1 MADMDSLYNALRN
14 ADAAGD
20 TEGARRLAQYIQE
33 TQQGAPIAA
42 PKQAPFSLKD
52 TAVAA
57 GQSALGATKAIT
69 EAFGAG
75 NAPAEYLENLQK
87 GLGTFL
93 SPERQAEQQ
102 RRAAMEK
109 AAAKSGSALN
119 ELGTF
124 VGGVTEAPIQT
135 LAQGVG
141 SMAPT
146 VLLGMGAA
154 AAGAA
159 LGAPALLA
167 GGVGLG
173 VKWLVGALQGAGEV
187 KGSVYDAVREGLV
200 QQGMSPDQAK
210 NRAREAQ
217 NYIGENWGTIAAGAG
232 LGGVAAGTGAEQEL
246 LKKFSKPVAAKVAA
260 QLGEE
265 GATKEAG
272 KGTARRYLEATLK
285 EAAPE
290 GAQGGQGQYAENV
303 AMTRAGMAT
312 PAMQGVLGSTARDAA
327 MGALAGAAVHP
338 FTGTEAPAK
347 TPPPPPAPQIA
358 PEAPAGTQG
367 TLFTPEEMG
376 PVVTPPVTPAPAA
389 VPKAA
394 VSEGQG
400 DLGLDFARKAE
411 DATLERER
419 LKQGPQTPEVKARI
433 QELTDQLLLSSQS
446 EVEAIRA
453 AKETEIAKAKEDAE
467 ILRKFP
473 GLANAP
479 DLMGATDEV
488 KARTQGEL
496 FPGEDL
502 GTAPAAAPVVPE
514 PTLKEKAPYQ
524 YKLPLRTVLEGRNPN
539 RNLEI
544 PARPGELTPQNIM
557 DTGVTIGSGVR
568 TWADTNLV
576 GKTTPE
582 IQRMVDKDPKLV
594 AGPGQRAKLLRE
606 LLAPQPTP
614 FEEPI
619 NVQTPAPIPPVQPR
633 DESRTGQPS
642 VEVSGEPA
650 APVVPQPRAR
660 VPRATGRPAAPVG
673 LGLVPTEQP
682 VSPGVTAQGTQP
694 PAIINAPTPPTQ
706 VAKPTPAPTVAK
718 APKAP
723 PAAAPTQV
731 VEDFPEIPQPPSV
744 QRLTNSKSR
753 AEFESAL
760 DDLVRIQRSENHP
773 DKDAVGEFIGSNVR
787 HEPFEKAL
795 QASEE
800 RVRRSTPEP
809 KAKPEP
815 VAEVKWK
822 APEPKPAPVAEAKP
836 EPKAEVKPE
845 PTPAPVAEAKLAPKV
860 EAKPASEQVAK
871 EHSDQLLVDAT
882 WSKDQQGGT
891 RQIVYE
897 DGEVALLRA
906 LNLLDKPTY
915 YAVNH
920 EGKVATYP
928 IGSKLSMQPTW
939 LTSEQEKRLV
949 AAKDAAIAKEDALAN
964 THINGP
970 FTAGQIVLATDTV
983 GPAVEGYAKNLMQS
997 LGLGHIRLF
1006 IYGKPARSDS
1016 GYVDRY
1022 KLYGPIARLI
1032 KRQKDNLNGSAAPM
1046 GKDTYAIYLSPTLSE
1061 SRALET
1067 LTHELG
1073 HIVEMTAYDN
1083 ADAATR
1089 KAIQDEYMAWRKQAK
1104 LATNRDFMYMLRNRE
1119 DAEENVRI
1127 AELNKNADQPASQAL
1142 KEFDAYWSSFSEWF
1156 ADNVSRWAT
1165 TNEKPLSI
1173 ADKFFSKVAHMMRD
1187 LVAIVTGR
1195 KYPPAKSV
1203 ADFLNKTGPANFA
1216 PQANLSAS
1224 GAQMQSP
1231 MKEQFSISVS
1241 NADLIKGAGP
1251 LDTTEKNALTRLVE
1265 GAKAVPTGLSRTTV
1279 FRTQTADIAAAI
1291 EHRLREKFDGAVR
1304 TSLGEIN
1311 PMGLYRQ
1318 AQDYTKLLLD
1328 FFQQGSLVKDPTLGL
1343 WRVTENKNVA
1353 PPAKVYELIDAY
1365 AKKNGYSREEA
1376 TQVSSRVLEAARLD
1390 QMRLANK
1397 NDATKFVIH
1406 KINKASTMTA
1416 DQQIDAL
1423 MSEYN
1428 SDPAFREMNDVMDQA
1443 RKEMVDHMVAVGRLS
1458 AEDGKIWKDVVGY
1471 VPFDRLENEKFAA
1484 SFSKIKKVNGKG
1496 LAQLGKLPELVGS
1509 DIRPVGNVF
1518 DNYINTLGWMVRQ
1531 VTNTDATA
1539 QTVKQL
1545 ESLNYAKKLG
1555 PTPQGRDNTVPIYVG
1570 GEQVYYELPS
1580 KYDVMAFKDL
1590 TPPKAGWVR
1599 NLAAVSNVLRKTVTV
1614 LPPFALKQVTDDVQ
1628 RAILTSG
1635 VKNPGALLY
1644 MALTNFPKMAF
1655 AEIRGIQHP
1664 SVKDFGSTGLT
1675 GEFDFSTGKPALSL
1689 LKDLGYKPRGKFETL
1704 LHRLEGITRASDLAV
1719 RKAIYDQTMVESKDT
1734 LLAETRAREFINF
1747 RRRGASDFVGTMVAT
1762 IPFFNAY
1769 IQGMDVLYRAAS
1781 GKDSSSSVDR
1791 AQARQLFWSR
1801 AGMMVALASLYAMGK
1816 DDEDKDYN
1824 EMDLRTRDSN
1834 WILGGGYKIGVPGE
1848 LGAIFK
1854 VIPERVVEY
1863 YKRQGTPQEQEAF
1876 EAVRTALTFIAEQ
1889 YVGRIVPVPQAVKPL
1904 IEAWANKSFLTGREL
1919 EGYHHKT
1926 MDPSM
1931 RRTES
1936 TSELAIAIAN
1946 FSRDTVGA
1954 EVSPIMIDNALRGYF
1969 GSTAALTTAITDSL
1983 LNPTRI
1989 DRPLHKWALLSN
2001 YLYDPVGTRQMTE
2014 FYDARDK
2021 VGKAGATLREL
2032 AKTDTDKAVAYAEQH
2047 QDVLVFEKAIN
2058 GTLNQLEKTRAYR
2071 KFLNS
2076 TEGAKSMSTDERESE
2091 IKQIKETEVEMVK
2104 WLREAK
2110 VAMRNQ

>member
-1 MADMDSLYNALRN
+1 M
-14 ADAAGD
+14 
-20 TEGARRLAQYIQE
+20 
-33 TQQGAPIAA
+33 
-42 PKQAPFSLKD
+42 
-52 TAVAA
+52 
-57 GQSALGATKAIT
+57 
-69 EAFGAG
+69 
-75 NAPAEYLENLQK
+75 
-87 GLGTFL
+87 
-93 SPERQAEQQ
+93 
-102 RRAAMEK
+102 
-109 AAAKSGSALN
+109 
-119 ELGTF
+119 
-124 VGGVTEAPIQT
+124 
-135 LAQGVG
+135 
-141 SMAPT
+141 
-146 VLLGMGAA
+146 
-154 AAGAA
+154 
-159 LGAPALLA
+159 
-167 GGVGLG
+167 
-173 VKWLVGALQGAGEV
+173 
-187 KGSVYDAVREGLV
+187 
-200 QQGMSPDQAK
+200 
-210 NRAREAQ
+210 
-217 NYIGENWGTIAAGAG
+217 
-232 LGGVAAGTGAEQEL
+232 
-246 LKKFSKPVAAKVAA
+246 
-260 QLGEE
+260 
-265 GATKEAG
+265 
-272 KGTARRYLEATLK
+272 
-285 EAAPE
+285 
-290 GAQGGQGQYAENV
+290 
-303 AMTRAGMAT
+303 
-312 PAMQGVLGSTARDAA
+312 
-327 MGALAGAAVHP
+327 
-338 FTGTEAPAK
+338 
-347 TPPPPPAPQIA
+347 
-358 PEAPAGTQG
+358 
-367 TLFTPEEMG
+367 
-376 PVVTPPVTPAPAA
+376 
-389 VPKAA
+389 
-394 VSEGQG
+394 
-400 DLGLDFARKAE
+400 
-411 DATLERER
+411 
-419 LKQGPQTPEVKARI
+419 
-433 QELTDQLLLSSQS
+433 
-446 EVEAIRA
+446 
-453 AKETEIAKAKEDAE
+453 
-467 ILRKFP
+467 
-473 GLANAP
+473 
-479 DLMGATDEV
+479 
-488 KARTQGEL
+488 
-496 FPGEDL
+496 
-502 GTAPAAAPVVPE
+502 
-514 PTLKEKAPYQ
+514 
-524 YKLPLRTVLEGRNPN
+524 
-539 RNLEI
+539 
-544 PARPGELTPQNIM
+544 
-557 DTGVTIGSGVR
+557 
-568 TWADTNLV
+568 
-576 GKTTPE
+576 
-582 IQRMVDKDPKLV
+582 
-594 AGPGQRAKLLRE
+594 
-606 LLAPQPTP
+606 
-614 FEEPI
+614 
-619 NVQTPAPIPPVQPR
+619 
-633 DESRTGQPS
+633 
-642 VEVSGEPA
+642 
-650 APVVPQPRAR
+650 
-660 VPRATGRPAAPVG
+660 
-673 LGLVPTEQP
+673 
-682 VSPGVTAQGTQP
+682 
-694 PAIINAPTPPTQ
+694 
-706 VAKPTPAPTVAK
+706 
-718 APKAP
+718 
-723 PAAAPTQV
+723 
-731 VEDFPEIPQPPSV
+731 
-744 QRLTNSKSR
+744 
-753 AEFESAL
+753 
-760 DDLVRIQRSENHP
+760 
-773 DKDAVGEFIGSNVR
+773 
-787 HEPFEKAL
+787 
-795 QASEE
+795 
-800 RVRRSTPEP
+800 
-809 KAKPEP
+809 
-815 VAEVKWK
+815 
-822 APEPKPAPVAEAKP
+822 EAKP
-836 EPKAEVKPE
+836 EPKVEAKPE
-845 PTPAPVAEAKLAPKV
+845 PKV
-860 EAKPASEQVAK
+860 EAKPEPKFDPESVEVEPAK
-871 EHSDQLLVDAT
+871 AVKTPEPSAMEM
-882 WSKDQQGGT
+882 
-891 RQIVYE
+891 Y
-897 DGEVALLRA
+897 RA
-906 LNLLDKPTY
+906 
-915 YAVNH
+915 
-920 EGKVATYP
+920 
-928 IGSKLSMQPTW
+928 
-939 LTSEQEKRLV
+939 
-949 AAKDAAIAKEDALAN
+949 
-964 THINGP
+964 INGKP
-970 FTAGQIVLATDTV
+970 MIEAAQWA
-983 GPAVEGYAKNLMQS
+983 AKNLPDPDQKVIAQRVIVKLRQLQE
-997 LGLGHIRLF
+997 LGAKLLPINVTPEGLRLIGLQGVARLRRSIKGNVKTGPTTIEVTLNHPSNGEASGVTPEVLLHELVHAATMGAIELG
-1006 IYGKPARSDS
+1006 
-1016 GYVDRY
+1016 RY
-1022 KLYGPIARLI
+1022 KSATGSKVGEATRELMNLADAVIAHFN
-1032 KRQKDNLNGSAAPM
+1032 KRVRDK
-1046 GKDTYAIYLSPTLSE
+1046 
-1061 SRALET
+1061 ET
-1067 LTHELG
+1067 LTPFETKILNRNNNALQNFHEVL
-1073 HIVEMTAYDN
+1073 
-1083 ADAATR
+1083 
-1089 KAIQDEYMAWRKQAK
+1089 AWG
-1104 LATNRDFMYMLRNRE
+1104 LTNRDMQEYMESIPYKGQTAWNKFVTYIRDLLGIPAKADTALSEVLRVADTLFNLTKE
-1119 DAEENVRI
+1119 DIRGAETQTG
-1127 AELNKNADQPASQAL
+1127 KQ
-1142 KEFDAYWSSFSEWF
+1142 F
-1156 ADNVSRWAT
+1156 AISA
-1165 TNEKPLSI
+1165 TNEQ
-1173 ADKFFSKVAHMMRD
+1173 
-1187 LVAIVTGR
+1187 LV
-1195 KYPPAKSV
+1195 
-1203 ADFLNKTGPANFA
+1203 
-1216 PQANLSAS
+1216 
-1224 GAQMQSP
+1224 
-1231 MKEQFSISVS
+1231 
-1241 NADLIKGAGP
+1241 KGAGP
-1251 LDTTEKNALTRLVE
+1251 LDTTEENALTRLVE
-1265 GAKAVPTGLSRTTV
+1265 GAKSVPTGLSRTTV

-1291 EHRLREKFDGAVR
+1291 EHRLRKKFDGAVR

-1376 TQVSSRVLEAARLD
+1376 TQVSSRVLEAVRLD

-1484 SFSKIKKVNGKG
+1484 SFSKIKKVSGKG

-1531 VTNTDATA
+1531 VTNTDATV

-1555 PTPQGRDNTVPIYVG
+1555 PTPQGRDNTVPIYVD

-1689 LKDLGYKPRGKFETL
+1689 LKDLGYKSRGKFETL

-1719 RKAIYDQTMVESKDT
+1719 RKAIYDQTMIESKDT

-1762 IPFFNAY
+1762 IPFLNAC

-1781 GKDSSSSVDR
+1781 GKDSSSSVGR

-1834 WILGGGYKIGVPGE
+1834 WILPGGYKIPVPGE
-1848 LGAIFK
+1848 LGAFFK

-2076 TEGAKSMSTDERESE
+2076 PEGAKSMSTDERESE

>member
-1 MADMDSLYNALRN
+1 M
-14 ADAAGD
+14 
-20 TEGARRLAQYIQE
+20 
-33 TQQGAPIAA
+33 
-42 PKQAPFSLKD
+42 
-52 TAVAA
+52 
-57 GQSALGATKAIT
+57 
-69 EAFGAG
+69 
-75 NAPAEYLENLQK
+75 
-87 GLGTFL
+87 
-93 SPERQAEQQ
+93 
-102 RRAAMEK
+102 
-109 AAAKSGSALN
+109 
-119 ELGTF
+119 
-124 VGGVTEAPIQT
+124 
-135 LAQGVG
+135 
-141 SMAPT
+141 
-146 VLLGMGAA
+146 
-154 AAGAA
+154 
-159 LGAPALLA
+159 
-167 GGVGLG
+167 
-173 VKWLVGALQGAGEV
+173 EV
-187 KGSVYDAVREGLV
+187 K
-200 QQGMSPDQAK
+200 
-210 NRAREAQ
+210 
-217 NYIGENWGTIAAGAG
+217 
-232 LGGVAAGTGAEQEL
+232 
-246 LKKFSKPVAAKVAA
+246 
-260 QLGEE
+260 
-265 GATKEAG
+265 
-272 KGTARRYLEATLK
+272 
-285 EAAPE
+285 
-290 GAQGGQGQYAENV
+290 
-303 AMTRAGMAT
+303 
-312 PAMQGVLGSTARDAA
+312 
-327 MGALAGAAVHP
+327 
-338 FTGTEAPAK
+338 
-347 TPPPPPAPQIA
+347 
-358 PEAPAGTQG
+358 
-367 TLFTPEEMG
+367 
-376 PVVTPPVTPAPAA
+376 
-389 VPKAA
+389 
-394 VSEGQG
+394 
-400 DLGLDFARKAE
+400 
-411 DATLERER
+411 
-419 LKQGPQTPEVKARI
+419 
-433 QELTDQLLLSSQS
+433 
-446 EVEAIRA
+446 
-453 AKETEIAKAKEDAE
+453 
-467 ILRKFP
+467 
-473 GLANAP
+473 
-479 DLMGATDEV
+479 
-488 KARTQGEL
+488 
-496 FPGEDL
+496 
-502 GTAPAAAPVVPE
+502 
-514 PTLKEKAPYQ
+514 
-524 YKLPLRTVLEGRNPN
+524 
-539 RNLEI
+539 
-544 PARPGELTPQNIM
+544 
-557 DTGVTIGSGVR
+557 
-568 TWADTNLV
+568 
-576 GKTTPE
+576 
-582 IQRMVDKDPKLV
+582 
-594 AGPGQRAKLLRE
+594 
-606 LLAPQPTP
+606 
-614 FEEPI
+614 
-619 NVQTPAPIPPVQPR
+619 
-633 DESRTGQPS
+633 
-642 VEVSGEPA
+642 
-650 APVVPQPRAR
+650 
-660 VPRATGRPAAPVG
+660 
-673 LGLVPTEQP
+673 
-682 VSPGVTAQGTQP
+682 
-694 PAIINAPTPPTQ
+694 
-706 VAKPTPAPTVAK
+706 
-718 APKAP
+718 
-723 PAAAPTQV
+723 
-731 VEDFPEIPQPPSV
+731 
-744 QRLTNSKSR
+744 
-753 AEFESAL
+753 
-760 DDLVRIQRSENHP
+760 
-773 DKDAVGEFIGSNVR
+773 
-787 HEPFEKAL
+787 
-795 QASEE
+795 
-800 RVRRSTPEP
+800 PEP
-809 KAKPEP
+809 KVEVKPEP
-815 VAEVKWK
+815 KVEV
-822 APEPKPAPVAEAKP
+822 KP
-836 EPKAEVKPE
+836 EPKAE
-845 PTPAPVAEAKLAPKV
+845 
-860 EAKPASEQVAK
+860 AKP
-871 EHSDQLLVDAT
+871 T
-882 WSKDQQGGT
+882 
-891 RQIVYE
+891 
-897 DGEVALLRA
+897 
-906 LNLLDKPTY
+906 
-915 YAVNH
+915 
-920 EGKVATYP
+920 
-928 IGSKLSMQPTW
+928 
-939 LTSEQEKRLV
+939 
-949 AAKDAAIAKEDALAN
+949 IAKWAASFDYPGSTAVYADDDIALVRKHNMFGDFVYAGMTPNGTTRVDIEKYTGNMFTADQKATLDAERAKAVFADSKAYAKN
-964 THINGP
+964 PDGP
-970 FTAGQIVLATDTV
+970 FTGAKENVVKSDSV
-983 GPAVEGYAKNLMQS
+983 DKRYADYLQGLMQT
-997 LGLGHIRLF
+997 LGLGDVRVFLVHPEDMRAP
-1006 IYGKPARSDS
+1006 GAMDK
-1016 GYVDRY
+1016 Y
-1022 KLYGPIARLI
+1022 KLY
-1032 KRQKDNLNGSAAPM
+1032 KNYGSALTA
-1046 GKDTYAIYLSPTLSE
+1046 SPTAEGSKRIFGPT
-1061 SRALET
+1061 SKDFYISFKPDMSKAKTLET
-1067 LTHELG
+1067 IAHELG
-1073 HIVEMTAYDN
+1073 HAIQNIAYDSAPAN
-1083 ADAATR
+1083 A
-1089 KAIQDEYMAWRKQAK
+1089 KQAIRDEYEAWLKSTKGKTARE
-1104 LATNRDFMYMLRNRE
+1104 LIHMLRNRE
-1119 DAEENVRI
+1119 AASEASTI
-1127 AELNKNADQPASQAL
+1127 PAGKQAS
-1142 KEFDAYWSSFSEWF
+1142 EMDPYWTSFNEWF
-1156 ADNVSRWAT
+1156 ADNVSRWAST
-1165 TNEKPLSI
+1165 ADKPLSI
-1173 ADKFFSKVAHMMRD
+1173 TEKFFSKVAQMMRD
-1187 LVAIVTGR
+1187 LVAVVTGR
-1195 KYPPAKSV
+1195 KYPPAKAV
-1203 ADFLNKTGPANFA
+1203 ADFLEKMGPGSSVDWMTATNVRPSTQAQPSTRAEFA
-1216 PQANLSAS
+1216 ISATN
-1224 GAQMQSP
+1224 
-1231 MKEQFSISVS
+1231 EQLV
-1241 NADLIKGAGP
+1241 KGAGP
-1251 LDTTEKNALTRLVE
+1251 LDTAEKNALTRLVE
-1265 GAKAVPTGLSRTTV
+1265 GAKSVPTGLSRTTV

-1397 NDATKFVIH
+1397 NDGTAFVIH
-1406 KINKASTMTA
+1406 KINKTSTMTA

-1423 MSEYN
+1423 MAEYN

-1531 VTNTDATA
+1531 VTNTDATV

-1555 PTPQGRDNTVPIYVG
+1555 PTPQGRDNTVPIYVD

-1704 LHRLEGITRASDLAV
+1704 LHRLEGVTRASDLAV
-1719 RKAIYDQTMVESKDT
+1719 RKAIYDQTMIESKDT

-1781 GKDSSSSVDR
+1781 GKDSSSSVGR

-1834 WILGGGYKIGVPGE
+1834 WILPGGYKIPVPGE

-1969 GSTAALTTAITDSL
+1969 GSTAALTSAITDSL

-2110 VAMRNQ
+2110 TAMRNQ